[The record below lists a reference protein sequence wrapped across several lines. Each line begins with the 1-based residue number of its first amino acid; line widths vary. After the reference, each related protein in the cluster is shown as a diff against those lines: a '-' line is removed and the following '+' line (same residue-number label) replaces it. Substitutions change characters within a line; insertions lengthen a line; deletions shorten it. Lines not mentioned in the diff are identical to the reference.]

1 MKAIVDQDTCISCG
15 SCVSIC
21 SDVFEFNS
29 DDKAYS
35 IVDTIPE
42 EHEESAKEA
51 RDSCPVDAI
60 DIKE

>member
-15 SCVSIC
+15 SCVSV
-21 SDVFEFNS
+21 SPDVYQFNEAN
-29 DDKAYS
+29 KAYALS
-35 IVDTIPE
+35 EMVPSGKEDA
-42 EHEESAKEA
+42 AKEG